1 MIGTLRAISTP
12 AMPQPAVNARSAA
25 RPALPSSG
33 AARSPPAPNSTVATS
48 GAVTT
53 TISTR
58 RYCMKATSRASA
70 PSSSLIATI
79 PLAPPAI
86 RPSSAVGR
94 SRPVARESSSPAT
107 TEISSVATVT
117 MAIGSQSPTTAD
129 SVSLV
134 SCAPSA
140 TPITTWPKVSTR
152 AGGFSGWAS
161 PNSERVGDADGECR
175 EQRRARDA
183 HGRGGDRDHDGRG
196 GDACPA
202 AQQAEDTSGAPA
214 FAA

>member
-1 MIGTLRAISTP
+1 LPVAGA
-12 AMPQPAVNARSAA
+12 SAA
-25 RPALPSSG
+25 
-33 AARSPPAPNSTVATS
+33 PPAPNSTVAIS

-86 RPSSAVGR
+86 RPSRAVGR
-94 SRPVARESSSPAT
+94 SSPVARESSRPAAS
-107 TEISSVATVT
+107 EISSVATVIT
-117 MAIGSQSPTTAD
+117 AIGSQSPATAR

-140 TPITTWPKVSTR
+140 TPITACPNVSTGF
-152 AGGFSGWAS
+152 GGVSGWS
-161 PNSERVGDADGECR
+161 PPN
-175 EQRRARDA
+175 RRA
-183 HGRGGDRDHDGRG
+183 
-196 GDACPA
+196 
-202 AQQAEDTSGAPA
+202 
-214 FAA
+214 